1 MPTAIWT
8 GSLSLGMVVVPVRLY
23 PAIKKKAV
31 RFRELDRAGRRVRQA
46 SAKPRAKRRAGSQ

>member
-1 MPTAIWT
+1 
-8 GSLSLGMVVVPVRLY
+8 MVVVPVRLY

-46 SAKPRAKRRAGSQ
+46 SAKPRAKRRAG